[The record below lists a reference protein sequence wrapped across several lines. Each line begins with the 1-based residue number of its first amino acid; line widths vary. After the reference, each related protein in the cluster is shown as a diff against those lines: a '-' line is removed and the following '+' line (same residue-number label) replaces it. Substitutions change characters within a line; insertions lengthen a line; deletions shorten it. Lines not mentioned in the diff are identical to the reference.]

1 MEDCIFCKIV
11 KGEIPSYKIYE
22 DDLVFA
28 FLDINPTSLGHTL
41 IVPKKHNKDIF
52 DIEEEYLKRI
62 ILVSKKIAQRM
73 KEVIDCDGVNI
84 FNNSGSSAGQIIF
97 HCHFHVIPRKTGD
110 NVDFKSI
117 KVSNE
122 ELEEVANKL
131 KIEE

>member
-11 KGEIPSYKIYE
+11 KGEALSYKIYE

>member
-122 ELEEVANKL
+122 ELEEIASKL

>member
-97 HCHFHVIPRKTGD
+97 HCHFHIIPRKTGD

-122 ELEEVANKL
+122 ELEEIASKL